1 MSAADHALTFVDSN
15 ILVYAHD
22 RDAGSRHDAAAA
34 AIRTL
39 WHHNSGVLSTQ
50 VLQEFYVNV
59 TRKVSSPLDRSSAR
73 AILAEYGTWTV
84 HELSVG
90 DVLEASVVEEQ
101 EQLHFWDALIVVA
114 AQRTGAEVLLSEDL
128 QDGRRYGQLTV
139 RNPFL

>member
-1 MSAADHALTFVDSN
+1 MSADDHALTFVDSN

-22 RDAGSRHDAAAA
+22 RDAGARHDAAAA
-34 AIRTL
+34 ALRRL
-39 WHHNSGVLSTQ
+39 WQNHSGALSTQ

-84 HELSVG
+84 HPLTVG
-90 DVLEASVVEEQ
+90 DVLEASVLEEE

-128 QDGRRYGQLTV
+128 QDGRRYGELTV